1 MHSLHIL
8 PLALLLAIFTTL
20 VSSADFGSCHSD
32 RRCGFICCADSEECV
47 QDYCVGKDF
56 VSTALLNDGATSKYP
71 SLTNSN
77 YRSSII
83 SALESSGGVS
93 SVYEKFRDIMTDA
106 PSPSPLGTEVP
117 SGVTI
122 PSSLPTGK
130 TSKAAGTTESPSGSK
145 AATPAPTASGAEGTT
160 AGATAVPTGAAAKG
174 VVAMGAVLVGIL
186 GLAVGL

>member
-1 MHSLHIL
+1 MYSLHIL

-20 VSSADFGSCHSD
+20 VSSADFGSCNSD
-32 RRCGFICCADSEECV
+32 RRCGYICCADSEECV

-71 SLTNSN
+71 SLTNSH

-93 SVYEKFRDIMTDA
+93 SVYEKFKDIMTDA

-130 TSKAAGTTESPSGSK
+130 TSKVEGATESPSGSGS
-145 AATPAPTASGAEGTT
+145 PTASRTGTT
-160 AGATAVPTGAAAKG
+160 AGPSAVPTGGAPKS

-186 GLAVGL
+186 GLAIGL